1 MSQPATPDRADVIAM
16 LATFGQRTPDEV
28 AEEIGSL
35 ELVWLITKVEQQH
48 GVTLD
53 LSDDTLAQMTTVSGA
68 VSALREVLAGAEH
81 R

>member
-1 MSQPATPDRADVIAM
+1 MSQAAVPDRADVIAM
-16 LATFGQRTPDEV
+16 LATFGQRSPDEV

-35 ELVWLITKVEQQH
+35 ELVWLITKVEQQR

-53 LSDDTLAQMTTVSGA
+53 LSDDTLAQMSTVSGA
-68 VSALREVLAGAEH
+68 VSALREVLTGAEP

>member
-1 MSQPATPDRADVIAM
+1 MSQPLTPDRADVIAM
-16 LATFGQRTPDEV
+16 LAAFGQRSPDEV

-35 ELVWLITKVEQQH
+35 ELVWLITKVEQQC

-53 LSDDTLAQMTTVSGA
+53 LSDDTLAQMSTVSGA